1 MAPRAKS
8 KAQSDEV
15 EIGLV
20 NGVFGVH
27 GEVRLFLHNRESR
40 WLFRTRKVTL
50 EGPKGQRRSVS
61 MRARE
66 GAGRRVLGFISEVS
80 NPEQA
85 AGLKD
90 WKILVP
96 ISSLP
101 QPNPDEFYIWQVEG
115 MEVWVA
121 GRRVGVVRHVH
132 SQGPTDILEVK
143 MPGGTGYVPAL
154 ETHVESI
161 DLENG
166 RVLICEGGLAESE
179 E

>member
-1 MAPRAKS
+1 MAPRAKN
-8 KAQSDEV
+8 KVQSDEV

-20 NGVFGVH
+20 NGVFGVR

-40 WLFRTRKVTL
+40 WLFRTRKVVL
-50 EGPKGQRRSVS
+50 EGPKGQRRAVS

-66 GAGRRVLGFISEVS
+66 GAGRRILGFIADVT

-96 ISSLP
+96 LAALP
-101 QPNPDEFYIWQVEG
+101 KPAPDEFYIWQVEG
-115 MEVWVA
+115 MEAWVSS
-121 GRRVGVVRHVH
+121 RRVGVVRHVH
-132 SQGPTDILEVK
+132 SDGPNDILEIK
-143 MPGGTGYVPAL
+143 MPSGIGYVPAL
-154 ETHVESI
+154 ETHIEEI

-166 RVLICEGGLAESE
+166 RVVIREGALAEAE
-179 E
+179 L

>member
-27 GEVRLFLHNRESR
+27 GEVRLFLHNRDSR
-40 WLFRTRKVTL
+40 WLFRARKVTL
-50 EGPKGQRRSVS
+50 VGPKGQRRSVS
-61 MRARE
+61 LRARE

-101 QPNPDEFYIWQVEG
+101 KPDPDEFYISQVEG

-132 SQGPTDILEVK
+132 SQGPNDILEVK
-143 MPGGTGYVPAL
+143 MPGGIGYVPAL
-154 ETHVESI
+154 ETHIESI
-161 DLENG
+161 DLENS
-166 RVLICEGGLAESE
+166 RVLICEGALAESDL
-179 E
+179 